1 MEEMKIIKTFES
13 FNDPNK
19 KTVEKIQLSSYIT
32 KSDFFALKKKAEKD
46 FIKKNIGK
54 EFENWKKDTQG
65 DYVIET
71 GDPALKEIVIAKK
84 FVYEITKK

>member
-1 MEEMKIIKTFES
+1 MDNIQTFES

-19 KTVEKIQLSSYIT
+19 KTVEKIQLSSYLT

-54 EFENWKKDTQG
+54 EFDKFSKNNNG

-71 GDPALKEIVIAKK
+71 GDPAFKELVIPKK
-84 FVYEITKK
+84 FIYEIHNKV